1 MEGLLNFLTGVS
13 LILLAMVLVSVRRQ
27 HIRVEYSMSWFGAA
41 ITLLVVSR
49 WQWIVER
56 LAAALHIDS
65 PALALLT
72 VVGCLFVIVIF
83 RFSVVISALKDANI
97 ALTQRI
103 ALLEYRIESAHEQS
117 KT

>member
-1 MEGLLNFLTGVS
+1 MTGLLNFLTGVS

-27 HIRVEYSMSWFGAA
+27 HIRVEYSVSWFGAA
-41 ITLLVVSR
+41 ITLLAVSR
-49 WQWIVER
+49 WQWVVER
-56 LAAALHIDS
+56 LAAALRIDS

-83 RFSVVISALKDANI
+83 RFSVVISGLKDSNI

-103 ALLEYRIESAHEQS
+103 AILEYRIESAHEQS